1 MIMNSSLT
9 LFETNPII
17 ASVKNDEQ
25 LARALHSECGIIFFL
40 YGNICNISQLVERV
54 KDAGKH
60 AFIHLDLMTGLA
72 GKEIAADFVKKFTR
86 ADGVISTK
94 PPILKHAKE
103 LGLITI
109 LRLFILDSIALDNIG
124 KQRASCDPDLM
135 EIMPGLMPKIIY
147 LINSRY
153 RTPVIAG
160 GLIRDKDDIVSAL
173 SAGALC
179 ISTTYEPAWK
189 QLD

>member
-1 MIMNSSLT
+1 MIINSDML
-9 LFETNPII
+9 LFEDNPII

-25 LARALHSECGIIFFL
+25 LERALHSKCNIIFFL
-40 YGNICNISQLVERV
+40 YGNICSIAKLVERV
-54 KDAGKH
+54 KDCGKY
-60 AFIHLDLMTGLA
+60 AFVHLDLMTGLA
-72 GKEIAADFVKKFTR
+72 GKEIAADFIKQQTQ

-94 PPILKHAKE
+94 PPLLKHAKE

-124 KQRASCDPDLM
+124 KQRAACDPDLM

-160 GLIRDKDDIVSAL
+160 GLIRDKDDIVNAL

-179 ISTTYEPAWK
+179 ISTTYEPAWN